1 MNFGDLVILLMIGCG
16 MAGLAGFT
24 VYEYFE
30 RKDDR
35 ANEQRNGTTDY
46 WTNAPTPRPGVPKAE
61 AADRS
66 ESRSL
71 PKRHDSEG

>member
-1 MNFGDLVILLMIGCG
+1 MNFGDLVIIMMIGCG
-16 MAGLAGFT
+16 IASIAGLG
-24 VYEYFE
+24 VYEFFE
-30 RKDDR
+30 RRDDR

-46 WTNAPTPRPGVPKAE
+46 WTNAPTPRSGVPEAE

-71 PKRHDSEG
+71 PKRHDSKG